1 MNIKPIFLCATM
13 LVTWTASAFELPSF
27 GQYFLENK
35 VTGEAAQL
43 RDSTFEI
50 DVSMAIL
57 ESKPLT
63 KGAQIT
69 VSRTGDTVLIVG
81 QAKTAELKSRIQEIV
96 LEAAN
101 LQWTQGDV
109 NNVEP
114 SNAQVCGKKAA
125 KVAANDR
132 RRFNLKAAEECSTV
146 NRFYNEVEVTELMG
160 AIEQSDDDLLRA
172 TILNQLLHARLI
184 ENAGTV
190 KVVVSDHKAYLLGDQ
205 LTQKVAEQVTA
216 FVNTMPTVSK
226 VVPLFRF

>member
-1 MNIKPIFLCATM
+1 MNIKPIFLCASM
-13 LVTWTASAFELPSF
+13 LVTCTASAFDLPSL
-27 GQYFLENK
+27 GQYFLKSKITE
-35 VTGEAAQL
+35 EAAQL

-57 ESKPLT
+57 ESKSLT
-63 KGAQIT
+63 KDAQIT

-132 RRFNLKAAEECSTV
+132 RRFNLKTAEECSTV

-184 ENAGTV
+184 EKAGTV
-190 KVVVSDHKAYLLGDQ
+190 KVIVSDHKAYLLGSR
-205 LTQKVAEQVTA
+205 LTQAEAEQVTA
-216 FVNTMPTVSK
+216 FVNTVPKVSK
-226 VVPLFRF
+226 VIPLFRF

>member
-1 MNIKPIFLCATM
+1 MNIKPIFLCVTM
-13 LVTWTASAFELPSF
+13 LAACTASAFELPSF
-27 GQYFLENK
+27 GQYFLKNK
-35 VTGEAAQL
+35 VTSEAAQL

-57 ESKPLT
+57 ESKALT
-63 KGAQIT
+63 KDAQIT

-81 QAKTAELKSRIQEIV
+81 QAKTEGLKSRIQEIV

-132 RRFNLKAAEECSTV
+132 RRFNLKTAEECSTV

-184 ENAGTV
+184 EKAGTV
-190 KVVVSDHKAYLLGDQ
+190 KVVVSDHKAYLLGSQ
-205 LTQKVAEQVTA
+205 LTESVAEQVTA
-216 FVNTMPTVSK
+216 FVNTVPNVSK
-226 VVPLFRF
+226 VIPLFRF